1 VKAAPEIETWHK
13 GSAAGLH
20 ARQFATFDRK
30 LARQARRTT
39 TLETI
44 SF

>member
-1 VKAAPEIETWHK
+1 V
-13 GSAAGLH
+13 SAGEAKE
-20 ARQFATFDRK
+20 FATFDRK

-44 SF
+44 SL